1 MSEDL
6 AHYAEAAARIAPY
19 VRRTPL
25 LTARVDGRKVSFKLE
40 NLQVAG
46 VFKIRGALNALLARR
61 RTRPLARHLRS
72 ASYGRRR
79 SEVIKRQAAED
90 VAAIEQDDEY
100 YRRAQH
106 GEPTDDL

>member
-1 MSEDL
+1 
-6 AHYAEAAARIAPY
+6 
-19 VRRTPL
+19 VR
-25 LTARVDGRKVSFKLE
+25 VVIVVIIV
-40 NLQVAG
+40 VAVVVVLG
-46 VFKIRGALNALLARR
+46 LFGLIARR

-72 ASYGRRR
+72 TTFSQRR
-79 SEVIKRQAAED
+79 SDRIKRAAAED

>member
-1 MSEDL
+1 VSN
-6 AHYAEAAARIAPY
+6 
-19 VRRTPL
+19 PL
-25 LTARVDGRKVSFKLE
+25 VVVIVI
-40 NLQVAG
+40 VAVVVVVG
-46 VFKIRGALNALLARR
+46 LFGLLARR

-72 ASYGRRR
+72 TTFSQRR
-79 SEVIKRQAAED
+79 SDRIKRAAAED